1 MRYIVLD
8 TETTGLKVEAGHR
21 LIEVGCLEIVDR
33 FFSGRKY
40 HQKINPKRDI
50 DESAQKVHGITLP
63 DLKNCPEFS
72 EIADSFCEFI
82 KGSVLIIH
90 NALVI
95 WLRKNGGQLIDCQQE
110 TSHLSRMGGRTISAL
125 NFKRISKKL
134 MDLQVLPWKRK
145 PLNEKLFTLD

>member
-72 EIADSFCEFI
+72 EIADSFVSLLKVVF
-82 KGSVLIIH
+82 S
-90 NALVI
+90 
-95 WLRKNGGQLIDCQQE
+95 
-110 TSHLSRMGGRTISAL
+110 
-125 NFKRISKKL
+125 
-134 MDLQVLPWKRK
+134 
-145 PLNEKLFTLD
+145 